1 MRRILPVLMMVLI
14 LFGCAPR
21 EYETVRDVI
30 PAGDPADAPF
40 EIRVEVPAE
49 AAIVSSTVDERVY
62 EARNGDYTVT
72 VRTIVTDG
80 LDAAVYALTGSAQRR
95 AGSRSFAAAYAGWT
109 AIFAIASA
117 CVCGRASAH
126 GTTSRST
133 RCFPLL
139 LWFLNESQVFPQHIA
154 EDTAI
159 ARHIPAVIAVQ
170 YFHRR
175 PAGDG

>member
-30 PAGDPADAPF
+30 PAGDPADAPC

-80 LDAAVYALTGSAQRR
+80 LDAAVYALTAVCLVRADVPGAGRLPRPMPAGRR
-95 AGSRSFAAAYAGWT
+95 FLLLPLPAAAGGPRRT
-109 AIFAIASA
+109 
-117 CVCGRASAH
+117 VQRADQRAVFLF
-126 GTTSRST
+126 
-133 RCFPLL
+133 CFG
-139 LWFLNESQVFPQHIA
+139 S
-154 EDTAI
+154 
-159 ARHIPAVIAVQ
+159 
-170 YFHRR
+170 
-175 PAGDG
+175 

>member
-1 MRRILPVLMMVLI
+1 MRRILPVLMMVLL

-80 LDAAVYALTGSAQRR
+80 LDAAVYALTGSAQPQLRLMRNGVQECRFAWCEQTGREPVVCRGLCRLDGDFCYCLCLRLR
-95 AGSRSFAAAYAGWT
+95 AGLGARYNEQINALFSSFAL
-109 AIFAIASA
+109 
-117 CVCGRASAH
+117 V
-126 GTTSRST
+126 
-133 RCFPLL
+133 PK
-139 LWFLNESQVFPQHIA
+139 
-154 EDTAI
+154 
-159 ARHIPAVIAVQ
+159 
-170 YFHRR
+170 
-175 PAGDG
+175 